1 MIYIH
6 TCPCVCCSS
15 ERCLCVGAGPTCLP
29 DHHDEDRPTATGGKH
44 PLPQK
49 VNYTEKENPKSIWG
63 LYIKSYLFILKRN
76 KLYTCVK

>member
-1 MIYIH
+1 MIY
-6 TCPCVCCSS
+6 TYCCSS

-49 VNYTEKENPKSIWG
+49 VNYTEKKRKSKEHFG
-63 LYIKSYLFILKRN
+63 VLNYI
-76 KLYTCVK
+76 